1 VVARSVRL
9 SRRTTP
15 IGSLMPLAR
24 PAVRRSCRLLSAVR
38 SIVLSTAALA
48 LVSPA
53 AGAQAARDGG
63 RTAPAAQ
70 PTAAVYVID
79 PAHSELQ
86 FRVRHLVSR
95 VTGSFNK
102 WEGTIAVAD
111 PARWETAV
119 IDVAID
125 AASIDTNNDRRDA
138 DLRSDS
144 FFDAENH
151 PVITFRSTRIERAG
165 DAAKIHGDLT
175 MRGVTRPVVLEGAFL
190 GRTRGAQ
197 GKQRVGFEATTTI
210 DRTAFGIIWNR
221 AAEGGGL
228 TLADEVQIAITVAA
242 VER

>member
-1 VVARSVRL
+1 
-9 SRRTTP
+9 
-15 IGSLMPLAR
+15 MPLAR
-24 PAVRRSCRLLSAVR
+24 PAVRRSRRPLAAVLTT
-38 SIVLSTAALA
+38 VALA
-48 LVSPA
+48 LASPA
-53 AGAQAARDGG
+53 AGAQAARDSG
-63 RTAPAAQ
+63 RVAP
-70 PTAAVYVID
+70 PVPPGAAVYVID
-79 PAHSELQ
+79 AAHSELQ
-86 FRVRHLVSR
+86 FRVRHLISR

-102 WEGTIAVAD
+102 WEGTITVAD
-111 PARWETAV
+111 PARWEAAV
-119 IDVAID
+119 IEVAID

-190 GRTRGAQ
+190 GATRGAQ

-210 DRTAFGIIWNR
+210 DRTDFGITWNR

-228 TLADEVQIAITVAA
+228 TLADDVQITITVAA